1 MPARSKKNHRSQKNQ
16 MGSFR
21 VIGGEWR
28 SRRLEFP
35 VVESLRPTT
44 DRVRETLF
52 NWLAATLPGARI
64 VDLFSGSGSLGLEAL
79 SRGAVSLTAI
89 ERDRTVAQ
97 ALKSNLTLLNALN
110 RADVV
115 NADALQWLNQADFEQ
130 VDMIFLDPP
139 FRTNLLD
146 DTLAIL
152 EEKALQEGT
161 LIYLEVEKEKQSLP
175 LPSSWSLLK
184 EKQAGQV
191 SYRLYEVAG

>member
-1 MPARSKKNHRSQKNQ
+1 